1 MTELSRPLP
10 SYLRERYKA
19 WRAIKYEENR
29 SWYQRLANTGQHPRA
44 MIVACCDSRLD
55 IVQLFGGEP
64 GDLFVVR
71 NVGNLIPPH
80 VPDHNHHGTSAAVQF
95 AVTELMVAHIIVV
108 GHSDCGAIHA
118 CHDMCAGLAPELDKS
133 ESYIGRWMDILRP
146 GYDKVVEKVPED
158 GNRLTAL
165 EKEGV
170 LTSISNLLTFPFVKE
185 AVETGD
191 LTLHGCWMNIGTGK
205 LNVYDYDTNMFV

>member
-1 MTELSRPLP
+1 MTGLSRPLP

-19 WRAIKYEENR
+19 WRTVKFEENR

-44 MIVACCDSRLD
+44 MVVGCCDSRVD

-71 NVGNLIPPH
+71 NVGSLIPPH
-80 VPDHNHHGTSAAVQF
+80 SPDHNHHGTSAAVQF

-108 GHSDCGAIHA
+108 GHSDCGGIHA
-118 CHDMCAGLAPELDKS
+118 CHDMCAGLAPEHDRS
-133 ESYIGRWMDILRP
+133 DSYIGRWMDILRP
-146 GYDKVVEKVPED
+146 GYDRVAAEVPEGGD
-158 GNRLTAL
+158 RLTAL
-165 EKEGV
+165 EKEAV
-170 LTSISNLLTFPFVKE
+170 LTSIRNLHTFPFVRQ
-185 AVETGD
+185 AVDAGD

-205 LNVYDYDTNMFV
+205 LSVHDNDTNEFV